1 MTDEPRYLI
10 VGGDIYD
17 KVAAAVDPEL
27 ANLLVRALVELRR
40 HPTDSSELD
49 AERSRGWGTSD
60 SYVGQLGRLH
70 ISYRVVPDLSMV
82 FVIEV
87 LW

>member
-1 MTDEPRYLI
+1 MTDAPRYLI

-17 KVAAAVDPEL
+17 KVAAAEDPEL
-27 ANLLVRALVELRR
+27 ADLLVRALAEIRR
-40 HPTDSSELD
+40 RPTDSVELD
-49 AERSRGWGTSD
+49 VERSRGWGTSD

-70 ISYRVVPDLSMV
+70 ISYRVVDQLWMV